1 MLETKEGEYMQ
12 PMLIDQFKYLYNM
25 ITEAD
30 QEIGKGLMFDKMVE
44 DVETLDVNIYNILGV
59 SVYNTTIDSM
69 GRLNDLDVSMLASG
83 IYTVQVR
90 MITKGNEE
98 ILSVHKLI
106 KK

>member
-1 MLETKEGEYMQ
+1 VYPNPAVSNINLLTNVSK
-12 PMLIDQFKYLYNM
+12 N
-25 ITEAD
+25 
-30 QEIGKGLMFDKMVE
+30 
-44 DVETLDVNIYNILGV
+44 VETLDVNIYNILGV
-59 SVYNTTIDSM
+59 SVLNTTIDSM

-90 MITKGNEE
+90 MKTKDSEE